1 MDILRSKD
9 ADRDLV
15 EIYRHGSARFGQAQA
30 ESCLAKLMSC
40 MHQLTLNPL
49 RRAPRLEFTPP
60 VRVFP
65 CGSHLLVYLMTESTA
80 VQIVHVLHKRMSLP
94 EWLGRA

>member
-15 EIYRHGSARFGQAQA
+15 EVYRHGSARFGQAQA
-30 ESCLAKLMSC
+30 ESYLAKLMSC

-65 CGSHLLVYLMTESTA
+65 CGSHLLVYLVAEGS
-80 VQIVHVLHKRMSLP
+80 VVLLVRVLHKRMSLP